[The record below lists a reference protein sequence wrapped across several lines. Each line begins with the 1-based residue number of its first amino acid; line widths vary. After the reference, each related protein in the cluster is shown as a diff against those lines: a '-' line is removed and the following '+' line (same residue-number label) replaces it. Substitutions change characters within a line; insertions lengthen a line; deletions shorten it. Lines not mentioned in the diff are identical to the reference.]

1 MAGGGASSGAAGGP
15 VRHRP
20 VLLREVLSF
29 LTPKDGGCYLDG
41 TFGAGGHTRAIL
53 EIANCRV
60 LGLDRDRNAIAD
72 GAALAEAM
80 GGRLVLAEER
90 FSNLDQAAEHLGF
103 APLDG
108 VLLDLGV
115 SSMQLDQPE
124 RGFSFRGDGPLD
136 MRMGRSGPT
145 AAEIVN
151 TWPEAELARVFATL
165 GEERRARAVARAI
178 VRAREGK
185 RIERTG
191 ELAEIVRRVVRAR
204 PDEID
209 PATRTFQALRLLV
222 NEELQEVA
230 LALHAAE
237 RVLKPG
243 GRLVVISFHSLE
255 DRIVKTFFTA
265 RGKAAAPSRHL
276 PETERAAPT
285 FSFLMKK
292 PAVPSA
298 EEIRENPRA
307 RSAKLRAA
315 ERTEAAPGRDDPLAP
330 LLAKLPSLDR
340 SARGRRG

>member
-1 MAGGGASSGAAGGP
+1 VIAGGGASSGAAGGP

-20 VLLREVLSF
+20 VLPREVLSF
-29 LTPKDGGCYLDG
+29 LTPKDGGRYLDG

-53 EIANCRV
+53 EIANCCV
-60 LGLDRDRNAIAD
+60 IALDRDQRAIAA
-72 GAALAEAM
+72 GADLVAAM
-80 GGRLVLAEER
+80 NGRLLLVEER
-90 FSNLDQAAEHLGF
+90 FSRLDVAAAHHGF

-115 SSMQLDQPE
+115 SSMQLDEPE

-136 MRMGRSGPT
+136 MRMGAEGPS
-145 AAEIVN
+145 AADIVN
-151 TWPEAELARVFATL
+151 EWPEAELAQVFATL

-178 VRAREGK
+178 VQAREGK
-185 RIERTG
+185 RIARTG

-230 LALHAAE
+230 QALRAAE

-255 DRIVKTFFTA
+255 DRIVKTFLAA
-265 RGKAAAPSRHL
+265 RGKASAPSRHL
-276 PETERAAPT
+276 PEVAQAAPT
-285 FSFLMKK
+285 FSLLTKK
-292 PAVPSA
+292 PVVPD
-298 EEIRENPRA
+298 EEEVRDNPRA

-315 ERTEAAPGRDDPLAP
+315 ERTDATAGDDDPLAS
-330 LLAKLPSLDR
+330 LLARLPALDR
-340 SARGRRG
+340 SARGR